1 MKNMFVCV
9 FAPKALNPLYL
20 LRGVTIFGEEKL
32 RFNYCSLNAK
42 LSKKIIFIF
51 VFLFF
56 KTKLNCA
63 LK

>member
-32 RFNYCSLNAK
+32 RFNYCSLNARK
-42 LSKKIIFIF
+42 NLKNYFYLRLFIF
-51 VFLFF
+51 
-56 KTKLNCA
+56 
-63 LK
+63 